1 MHWDKKLKT
10 EAFELKGTQ
19 KNSEVFCSVGV
30 LIFLVNNVEKHV
42 IVKNTIISMEY
53 AMYIN
58 FIVEFI
64 VTVVSSITLYN
75 IFRYTGS
82 KFWSD
87 WHKKMCQF
95 RIPFRL
101 ALLIWKMIK
110 INIKK
115 MITKKRKAALFVLF
129 IYQTS

>member
-1 MHWDKKLKT
+1 M
-10 EAFELKGTQ
+10 
-19 KNSEVFCSVGV
+19 FCSVGV

-75 IFRYTGS
+75 ILDILDQNFGVT
-82 KFWSD
+82 D
-87 WHKKMCQF
+87 
-95 RIPFRL
+95 
-101 ALLIWKMIK
+101 
-110 INIKK
+110 
-115 MITKKRKAALFVLF
+115 TRKCANLEYHLD
-129 IYQTS
+129 